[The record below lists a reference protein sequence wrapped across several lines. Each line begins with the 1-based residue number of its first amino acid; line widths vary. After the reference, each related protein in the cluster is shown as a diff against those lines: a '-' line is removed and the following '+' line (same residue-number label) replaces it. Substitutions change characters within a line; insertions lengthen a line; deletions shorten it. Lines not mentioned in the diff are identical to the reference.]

1 MAQYFVD
8 AFTNADLSDFE
19 KTTNPNNFSLTTGLF
34 EGKECLI
41 VTDTASYG
49 GAYSYIPAGTAADYE
64 IVCSMKLA
72 YAANN
77 QRLGLAGNIDSSANF
92 YLGSAI
98 ANNIH
103 ITRFNAGSRSILAIE
118 YPKTSDPSVNWT
130 SYRFRKSGA
139 NFKVRYWITGT
150 PEPTTWDIEITESE
164 DQLAAGKIGMGYFGL
179 AEGSVE
185 FLGIGTNGDAAP
197 TAPLPT
203 GPNTPTNP
211 AVTNLQAT
219 SARLTWGQG

>member
-19 KTTNPNNFSLTTGLF
+19 KTANPNNFSLTTGLF

-41 VTDTASYG
+41 VTDTGANT

-64 IVCSMKLA
+64 IVCSIKLA
-72 YAANN
+72 NTANN

-92 YLGSAI
+92 YLGGGFS
-98 ANNIH
+98 NNVH
-103 ITRFNAGSRSILAIE
+103 ITRFNAGSRSVLAID

-139 NFKVRYWITGT
+139 NFKVRCWITGT
-150 PEPTTWDIEITESE
+150 PEPTTWDTELTESGN
-164 DQLAAGKIGMGYFGL
+164 QLAAGKIGMGYFSLG
-179 AEGSVE
+179 EGRVE
-185 FLGIGTNGDAAP
+185 FLGIGTNGDPAP

-211 AVTNLQAT
+211 SITNLLAT
-219 SARLTWGQG
+219 SARLNWEQG

>member
-41 VTDTASYG
+41 VTDTGSST

-64 IVCSMKLA
+64 IACSIKLA
-72 YAANN
+72 NTANN
-77 QRLGLAGNIDSSANF
+77 QRLGPAGNIASSANF
-92 YLGSAI
+92 YLGSGI
-98 ANNIH
+98 SDNVH
-103 ITRFNAGSRSILAIE
+103 ITRFNAGSRSLLAIE
-118 YPKTSDPSVNWT
+118 YARTSNPTVNWT

-164 DQLAAGKIGMGYFGL
+164 NQLAAGKIGMGYFGL
-179 AEGSVE
+179 TVGSVE

-211 AVTNLQAT
+211 AVTNLQAN
-219 SARLTWGQG
+219 SARLTWEQG

>member
-19 KTTNPNNFSLTTGLF
+19 KTANPNNFSLTTGLF

-41 VTDTASYG
+41 VTDTGSLT

-72 YAANN
+72 VEASN

-92 YLGSAI
+92 YLGGCIS
-98 ANNIH
+98 NDVH
-103 ITRFNAGSRSILAIE
+103 ITRFTAGSRSPPATNFSS
-118 YPKTSDPSVNWT
+118 KSDPTVNWS

-139 NFKVRYWITGT
+139 NFKVRYWTTGT
-150 PEPTTWDIEITESE
+150 PEPTTWDIELTESG

-179 AEGSVE
+179 TEGRVE
-185 FLGIGTNGDAAP
+185 FLGIGTNGDPAP

-203 GPNTPTNP
+203 GPNTPINP
-211 AVTNLQAT
+211 SITNLQAT